1 MMNATIPLA
10 EAKAKLSSVIQDVKG
25 LGVEY
30 VVTVRGVPSA
40 MIVPISK
47 APLGKPKGKGLL
59 AGKRPVA
66 TREEERVTYAEALE
80 GKYANPS

>member
-1 MMNATIPLA
+1 MSTTIPFT

-40 MIVPISK
+40 MIVPMPK
-47 APLGKPKGKGLL
+47 PAPGKPKAKGML
-59 AGKRPVA
+59 AGKKPVA
-66 TREEERVTYAEALE
+66 TRGMERAAYAEALE
-80 GKYANPS
+80 EKYANPS